1 MIDKVR
7 SFLECVFL
15 AWMIVIVVLALA
27 NPVKTGE
34 YIGKIVNGYESTH
47 QVR

>member
-15 AWMIVIVVLALA
+15 AGMIVIVVLALA
-27 NPVKTGE
+27 NPERTGKF
-34 YIGKIVNGYESTH
+34 IGKVTNGYESAH